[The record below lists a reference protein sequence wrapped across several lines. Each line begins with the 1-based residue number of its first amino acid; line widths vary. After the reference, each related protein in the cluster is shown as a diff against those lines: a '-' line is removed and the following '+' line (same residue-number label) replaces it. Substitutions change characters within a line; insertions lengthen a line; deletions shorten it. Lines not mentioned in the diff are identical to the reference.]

1 VSSNSEKTYT
11 YKDAGVDIDAGDALV
26 KAIKPLAASTN
37 RLGANA
43 DLGGFGGLF
52 DLKAAGYKDPILVAA
67 TDGVGTKLKLAIETG
82 IFNTVGIDLV
92 AMCVNDLVVQGA
104 EPLMFLDYYA
114 TGHLDVNHA
123 KDIIAGI
130 AEGCKQSNCALI
142 GGETAEM
149 PGMYSDGDFDLAGFS
164 VGAAERSAILDA
176 RNVAVGDVII
186 GLASSGVHSN
196 GFSLVRRLLSDNNVD
211 LSAPF
216 PTNQSKSIGETILAP
231 TKIYVKSL
239 LKGLEAGHVKA
250 MSHITGGGLLE
261 NIPRTMPD
269 DTVAVLDASAW
280 DLHPIYPWLQD
291 LGNME
296 MTELARTFNC
306 GIGMAVIVHADKVD
320 EALALF
326 KAEGETAYR
335 IGDIVAG
342 NGKPITRVT
351 APDGTWGQ
359 DKGWMIE
366 TARD

>member
-1 VSSNSEKTYT
+1 MSTNSEKNYT

-26 KAIKPLAASTN
+26 DAIKPLAASTN
-37 RLGANA
+37 RLGANP

-104 EPLMFLDYYA
+104 APLMFLDYYA
-114 TGHLDVNHA
+114 TGRLDVNHA

-164 VGAAERSAILDA
+164 VGAAERENILDA
-176 RNVAVGDVII
+176 KNVAVGDII
-186 GLASSGVHSN
+186 LGLGSNGVHSN

-216 PTNQSKSIGETILAP
+216 PNGDGKSIGEVILAP

-239 LKGLEAGHVKA
+239 LKGLEIGVVKA

-261 NIPRTMPD
+261 NIPRTMPN
-269 DTVAVLDASAW
+269 DTVAELDASSW

-306 GIGMAVIVHADKVD
+306 GIGMAVIVPADRAD

-326 KAEGETAYR
+326 KTEGEVAYR
-335 IGDIVAG
+335 IGEIVSG
-342 NGKPITRVT
+342 SGKPITRVT
-351 APDGTWGQ
+351 ASEGTWGQ
-359 DKGWMIE
+359 PEGWAIE
-366 TARD
+366 TSRD